1 MPRVILQGYL
11 DVLTSRVVRM
21 LEAIGT
27 CIHLS
32 PSKRIAAER
41 AVRLKPFVQRLLEQA
56 NDVEANPGP
65 LPSRLVRAHSGA
77 QVRGWTGSRQ
87 SALEEMG
94 RGSEHLLKGEAT
106 LPGPHVARLLEQAN
120 DVESNPGPLPHRLVT
135 RAPASAVPGNN
146 GLERGRG
153 KRLLSSCCSHPW
165 HGTPGSP
172 QQIRLAPIRSI

>member
-27 CIHLS
+27 CIPLS

-87 SALEEMG
+87 SAPEEMG

-135 RAPASAVPGNN
+135 RAPASGAQQPRGRVSDFLS
-146 GLERGRG
+146 LERFELHDLEPSRNNVEIE
-153 KRLLSSCCSHPW
+153 R
-165 HGTPGSP
+165 
-172 QQIRLAPIRSI
+172 

>member
-1 MPRVILQGYL
+1 MCFSLSPMPRVILQGHL

-27 CIHLS
+27 CMSLS

-87 SALEEMG
+87 SALEEVG
-94 RGSEHLLKGEAT
+94 RGSAEHLTKGETT

-135 RAPASAVPGNN
+135 RTPASGAQQQRGRVSDFLS
-146 GLERGRG
+146 LERFELHDLEPSRNNVEIE
-153 KRLLSSCCSHPW
+153 R
-165 HGTPGSP
+165 
-172 QQIRLAPIRSI
+172 

>member
-1 MPRVILQGYL
+1 MPRVILQGYF

-27 CIHLS
+27 CIPLS
-32 PSKRIAAER
+32 PSKRIAAKR

-87 SALEEMG
+87 NALEEMG

-135 RAPASAVPGNN
+135 RAPASGAQQPRGRVSDFLS
-146 GLERGRG
+146 LERFELHDLEPSRNNVEIE
-153 KRLLSSCCSHPW
+153 R
-165 HGTPGSP
+165 
-172 QQIRLAPIRSI
+172 

>member
-1 MPRVILQGYL
+1 MPRVILQRHF

-27 CIHLS
+27 CMSLS
-32 PSKRIAAER
+32 PSKRIATER
-41 AVRLKPFVQRLLEQA
+41 DVRLKPFVQRLLEQA
-56 NDVEANPGP
+56 NDVEVNPGP

-87 SALEEMG
+87 SVLEEMG
-94 RGSEHLLKGEAT
+94 RGSAEHLTKGETT

-135 RAPASAVPGNN
+135 RAPASGAQQPRGRVSDFLS
-146 GLERGRG
+146 LERFELHDLEPSRNNVEIE
-153 KRLLSSCCSHPW
+153 R
-165 HGTPGSP
+165 
-172 QQIRLAPIRSI
+172 